1 MSDNPVT
8 LDFLARQQ
16 ARLLDEMASFR
27 DEMASFRDDMTVLTA
42 IVIRIDGTLTALL
55 AENRAVH
62 SQHARLANRV
72 RALEGAP

>member
-1 MSDNPVT
+1 MSDKPDNV
-8 LDFLARQQ
+8 DLAYIGH
-16 ARLLDEMASFR
+16 AIDRLTTEVASL
-27 DEMASFRDDMTVLTA
+27 RDDMGVLTA
-42 IVIRIDGTLTALL
+42 IVIRLDGTLTALL

>member
-8 LDFLARQQ
+8 LEFLARQQ
-16 ARLLDEMASFR
+16 ARLL

>member
-16 ARLLDEMASFR
+16 AKILDEVASL
-27 DEMASFRDDMTVLTA
+27 RDDMGVLTA
-42 IVIRIDGTLTALL
+42 IVIRLDGTLTALL

>member
-1 MSDNPVT
+1 MSARPDNGGSEV
-8 LDFLARQQ
+8 DD
-16 ARLLDEMASFR
+16 RLHAGIDRLTTDVS
-27 DEMASFRDDMTVLTA
+27 SLRDDMGVLTA
-42 IVIRIDGTLTALL
+42 IVIRLDGTLTALL